1 MVSGEISSTDTL
13 KYNTIAERQ
22 TLFVRFMDRFGDF
35 RKNRVAFVG
44 MIIVILV
51 LFIALAAP
59 IIEKYDPLKQN
70 ISIRLQPPNMTHI
83 LGTDAFGRDMWA
95 RIVRGSR
102 VALLVG
108 IIAVGIGVIFGT
120 PIGAISGYYR
130 GRVDMVIMRIMD
142 AFLAFP
148 AILLALAV
156 VAILGSS
163 LFNTMIAIG
172 VIYIPRFAR
181 IVRASVLAERE
192 KSYVEAAKTIGES
205 NMSTLFRQ
213 ILPNSL
219 SPLIVQSTV
228 FIAYAILTEAV
239 LSFLGLGIAPPNPS
253 WGSMLNDARPFIEQS
268 PHLAIVPGLAI
279 SITVLGFNLFGDGLR
294 DILDPR
300 LGEQ

>member
-1 MVSGEISSTDTL
+1 MVSGEISSTD
-13 KYNTIAERQ
+13 KIQYNTIAERQ

-35 RKNRVAFVG
+35 RKNRLAFVG